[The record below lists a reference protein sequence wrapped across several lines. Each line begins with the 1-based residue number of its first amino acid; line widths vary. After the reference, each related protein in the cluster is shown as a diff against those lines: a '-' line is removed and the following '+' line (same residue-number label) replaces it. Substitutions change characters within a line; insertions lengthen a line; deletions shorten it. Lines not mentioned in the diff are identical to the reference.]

1 MDISKQSIETSP
13 DSVSAG
19 IRAISP
25 MLLGTAPFGIV
36 FGAFALDT
44 GLGIEGGQAMSLLVL
59 SLIHI

>member
-36 FGAFALDT
+36 FGAFALDM
-44 GLGIEGGQAMSLLVL
+44 GLGIEGGQAMSLLVFA
-59 SLIHI
+59 